1 MTKFKTRILFLSVVS
16 LLTFMVSGC
25 ISEDNKGYP
34 ERLYIPVEGER
45 LIIHGKE
52 FFRGVTIRDSKSD
65 EYGLGHEEDGHITA
79 TYKWLTVESSFD
91 DNSVVIAASTNDTN
105 KKRKLTIEGDFGN
118 AYATIIVYQA
128 AN

>member
-1 MTKFKTRILFLSVVS
+1 MTKFKTRILFLFVVS

-52 FFRGVTIRDSKSD
+52 FFRSVTIRDTKSD
-65 EYGLGHEEDGHITA
+65 EYTLGYEEDGHITA

-91 DNSVVIAASTNDTN
+91 DDSVVITASPNDTN
-105 KKRKLTIEGDFGN
+105 KKKKTYD
-118 AYATIIVYQA
+118 
-128 AN
+128 